1 MPNTLS
7 RQEVKRFAL
16 IGAQARLAELR
27 EEIAS
32 LVRAFPEL
40 SRSNGSAR
48 KSAAAGETAAT
59 PTKKAARRRRNFNMS
74 AEQKQA
80 VSERMT
86 KYWAARRKEKS
97 GKSKATK
104 AAKAV
109 KAAAKA

>member
-1 MPNTLS
+1 MANTLS

-40 SRSNGSAR
+40 ARSNGAAR
-48 KSAAAGETAAT
+48 KNAAVVEAAAGS
-59 PTKKAARRRRNFNMS
+59 TKKGARRRRNFNMS

-80 VSERMT
+80 VSDRMR
-86 KYWAARRKEKS
+86 KYWAARRKEKA
-97 GKSKATK
+97 GKSKAP
-104 AAKAV
+104 KAV
-109 KAAAKA
+109 KAAKA

>member
-1 MPNTLS
+1 MAKANTLS

-40 SRSNGSAR
+40 ARSNGAAR
-48 KSAAAGETAAT
+48 AAAASSDVAAA
-59 PTKKAARRRRNFNMS
+59 PVKKAGRRRNFNMS

-80 VSERMT
+80 VSERMK
-86 KYWAARRKEKS
+86 KYWAARRKEKA
-97 GKSKATK
+97 GKTKGAAK
-104 AAKAV
+104 AAKA
-109 KAAAKA
+109 